1 MALRRGVIHGL
12 VGSNG
17 SGKTTVLNLITGLY
31 SVDAG
36 RIVFDGQDLTRMRS
50 YQIARL
56 GIRRTFQTPMLVP
69 GLTVLDNVLLGYEQN
84 DGNGVFGSV
93 VRSPRGR
100 RADAKAR
107 SVAFTAL
114 GEVGLA
120 EVAAR
125 SASELTHGQ
134 RRLAELTRVMVS
146 DPSVV
151 LLDEPAAGLSVG
163 ELERLRR
170 VLEIMCGRGIGV
182 LLVEH
187 NVPFVLGMADEVTVL
202 HEGSV
207 IAHGPPKAIET
218 HPDVI
223 ESFLGRLGAEA
234 SMKLADT

>member
-1 MALRRGVIHGL
+1 
-12 VGSNG
+12 
-17 SGKTTVLNLITGLY
+17 
-31 SVDAG
+31 
-36 RIVFDGQDLTRMRS
+36 
-50 YQIARL
+50 
-56 GIRRTFQTPMLVP
+56 ML
-69 GLTVLDNVLLGYEQN
+69 
-84 DGNGVFGSV
+84 
-93 VRSPRGR
+93 
-100 RADAKAR
+100 
-107 SVAFTAL
+107 
-114 GEVGLA
+114 
-120 EVAAR
+120 
-125 SASELTHGQ
+125 
-134 RRLAELTRVMVS
+134 S

-207 IAHGPPKAIET
+207 IAHGPPKVIET